1 MVARAFLSFPPAL
14 FPASGESPA
23 KSNYSRTYAI
33 PRGGGIYRFPCQT
46 NSLQRHLFAVS
57 STLSSSLSLFTATL
71 TQKQGSTGY
80 WSYQSCFPVGCRL
93 STVGLPFLLP
103 ALPPLPLPSTVETT
117 VSRYHGR
124 KTMMLITIVAVFGLL
139 LVGLVLWVL
148 IQNTQDQKK
157 NQQMESQMNEMRR
170 DLLNLST
177 TQAQS
182 ATKLEPIA
190 GTVATR
196 LEAVTTALK
205 DGVKDSAQ
213 ITSKLTSESQAA
225 MSLELKNTREQISQ
239 IQNQLGEVQ
248 QAGKQMFET
257 AHTLEN
263 ILGGAKSRGSLGEIT
278 LERLLEDSLAPSQY
292 ARQYRFRSGEAAD
305 AVIFLLDKK
314 KMAIDSKFPLDAYRR
329 LSTEGEEARRA
340 FVTAVKSHADSI
352 SKKYIVPDEDTL
364 ELALMFVPSETVFY
378 ELLMSTDGKGQ
389 PLDEYCRGRSIFP
402 VSPNTLHANLRVI
415 AMGLRGMQIEENA
428 KHLSANLNG
437 LRKQLDTFTEYFEK
451 IGTHLKNAQQSYTE
465 ADKRFDKASNTL
477 DSLVGASE
485 SAAPAI
491 EDAQGTLALPE
502 SAAKKSA

>member
-1 MVARAFLSFPPAL
+1 MNPIAIAAL
-14 FPASGESPA
+14 
-23 KSNYSRTYAI
+23 I
-33 PRGGGIYRFPCQT
+33 
-46 NSLQRHLFAVS
+46 L
-57 STLSSSLSLFTATL
+57 
-71 TQKQGSTGY
+71 
-80 WSYQSCFPVGCRL
+80 
-93 STVGLPFLLP
+93 GL
-103 ALPPLPLPSTVETT
+103 V
-117 VSRYHGR
+117 
-124 KTMMLITIVAVFGLL
+124 
-139 LVGLVLWVL
+139 LVGLVAWVL
-148 IQNTQDQKK
+148 LRLTGDQKK
-157 NQQMESQMNEMRR
+157 SEVLESQMNELRR

-182 ATKLEPIA
+182 TSKIETIA

-213 ITSKLTSESQAA
+213 ITSKLTAESQAA
-225 MSLELKNTREQISQ
+225 MSLELKNTREQINQ

-257 AHTLEN
+257 ANTLEH
-263 ILGGAKSRGSLGEIT
+263 ILGGAKSRGSLGEVT
-278 LERLLEDSLAPSQY
+278 LERMLEDSLAPSQY
-292 ARQYRFRSGEAAD
+292 SRQYRFRSGEAAD

-329 LSTEGEEARRA
+329 LSTEGEEARRQ

-364 ELALMFVPSETVFY
+364 DVALMFVPSETVFY
-378 ELLMSTDGKGQ
+378 ELLMSEDGKGQ
-389 PLDEYCRGRSIFP
+389 PLDEYCRSRSIFP

-428 KHLSANLNG
+428 KHLSSNLNG

-451 IGTHLKNAQQSYTE
+451 IGTHLKNAQQSYSE

-477 DSLVGASE
+477 DSLVSASGA
-485 SAAPAI
+485 AAPAL
-491 EDAQGTLALPE
+491 EDAQGTLALP
-502 SAAKKSA
+502 ATATKKSV